1 MISSE
6 FHTAIDKW
14 VKVDT
19 WHTGHPSDDERFHQL
34 LAVAQAEGARNFD
47 VEGFIDV
54 ATQLAKQHH
63 PKMQDSFLSENIN
76 EKALQA
82 EAIMSYIAYRDRQQI

>member
-1 MISSE
+1 MISRE

-34 LAVAQAEGARNFD
+34 LAVAQSEGARNFD

-54 ATQLAKQHH
+54 ASELAKRHH
-63 PKMQDSFLSENIN
+63 ASMQEEFLSQSVH
-76 EKALQA
+76 EKALEA